1 METTC
6 PPIPTLQQFAELY
19 HNGEYIL
26 VDVEGLQTGEYVL
39 STQPNW
45 DYFICIQIGE
55 NNEEYL
61 QFRLHGDV
69 EGGYIN
75 ERKAYI
81 NSVRGTNREFLF
93 FRKNF
98 RKNFNDVN
106 LMLNKAINVNEKKPD
121 DKKKNIGNIS
131 DAGKRVLGNKD
142 LTRDAIGPFL
152 GPTPRRK
159 GGRRKTRAKKN
170 KRKRTRRIRRKYKR

>member
-26 VDVEGLQTGEYVL
+26 VDVEDLQTGEYVL

-45 DYFICIQIGE
+45 NYLICIQIGE
-55 NNEEYL
+55 NNEQYL
-61 QFRLHGDV
+61 QFRFHHLIEHGF
-69 EGGYIN
+69 IN

-98 RKNFNDVN
+98 RKNFDDVIFK
-106 LMLNKAINVNEKKPD
+106 LNKDINDNEKKHD
-121 DKKKNIGNIS
+121 NEKKNIGTIS
-131 DAGKRVLGNKD
+131 DAGKDVLGNED
-142 LTRDAIGPFL
+142 LTRRIGSFL
-152 GPTPRRK
+152 GPKPSRK

-170 KRKRTRRIRRKYKR
+170 KRKGTRRTGRKYKK

>member
-6 PPIPTLQQFAELY
+6 PPIPTLQEFAELY

-26 VDVEGLQTGEYVL
+26 VDVEDLQTGEYVL

-45 DYFICIQIGE
+45 DYLICIQIGE
-55 NNEEYL
+55 NNEQHL

-75 ERKAYI
+75 ERKDYI
-81 NSVRGTNREFLF
+81 NSVRGTNRELLF

-98 RKNFNDVN
+98 RKNFNDVIFK
-106 LMLNKAINVNEKKPD
+106 LNKAINDNEDKPD
-121 DKKKNIGNIS
+121 DEKMDIGTIS
-131 DAGKRVLGNKD
+131 DAGKDVLGNED
-142 LTRDAIGPFL
+142 LTRYMIGPFL

-170 KRKRTRRIRRKYKR
+170 KRKGTTRIRRKYKR

>member
-19 HNGEYIL
+19 DNGEYIL
-26 VDVEGLQTGEYVL
+26 VDVENLQRGEYVL

-45 DYFICIQIGE
+45 DYLICIQIGE
-55 NNEEYL
+55 NNEQHL

-75 ERKAYI
+75 ERKDYI
-81 NSVRGTNREFLF
+81 NSVRGTNRELLF

-98 RKNFNDVN
+98 RKNFNDVIFK
-106 LMLNKAINVNEKKPD
+106 LNKAINDNEDKPD
-121 DKKKNIGNIS
+121 DEKMDIGTIS
-131 DAGKRVLGNKD
+131 DAGKDVLGNED
-142 LTRDAIGPFL
+142 LTRYMIGPFL

-159 GGRRKTRAKKN
+159 GGRRKTRARKN
-170 KRKRTRRIRRKYKR
+170 KRKSTRRIRRKYKR